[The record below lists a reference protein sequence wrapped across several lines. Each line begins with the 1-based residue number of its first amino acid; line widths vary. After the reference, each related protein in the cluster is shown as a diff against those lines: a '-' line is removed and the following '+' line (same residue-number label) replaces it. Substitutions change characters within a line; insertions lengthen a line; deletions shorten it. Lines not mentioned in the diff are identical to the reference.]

1 MSFRIE
7 KKIAIYKNNIS
18 NFRNYILEDKFVVV
32 YPDREVFSIYFDTE
46 SYQMFRDSV
55 EGIVPRKKIRI
66 RKYNDL
72 KNDEF
77 FFEIKISSVEGRYK
91 TVKKINDSKKI
102 LDFGYF
108 DQNYGLCYPKIIVK
122 YNRSYYKKKNV
133 RITLDKNI
141 SFSKYQ
147 KHNITS
153 FNAYSDYDCA
163 EIKCKKIDDLEN
175 FDLDQIQIIRNSK
188 YCIGINELFKNSNMY
203 TEPF

>member
-1 MSFRIE
+1 MYIFR
-7 KKIAIYKNNIS
+7 
-18 NFRNYILEDKFVVV
+18 
-32 YPDREVFSIYFDTE
+32 
-46 SYQMFRDSV
+46 
-55 EGIVPRKKIRI
+55 G
-66 RKYNDL
+66 
-72 KNDEF
+72 
-77 FFEIKISSVEGRYK
+77 
-91 TVKKINDSKKI
+91 
-102 LDFGYF
+102 
-108 DQNYGLCYPKIIVK
+108 
-122 YNRSYYKKKNV
+122 
-133 RITLDKNI
+133 LDKNI